1 MKAVRTLWIVALL
14 AALMVSFGCGSTPP
28 PESAEKAPQA
38 APEPAT
44 PPAEA
49 PAAEAPAEEPPP
61 DEVAKLEPPVVKAPA
76 PKVVPKAPAGNPV
89 VVMETSK
96 GTIRIELDAAK
107 APNTVKNFLAYV
119 DSGFF
124 NGTIFHRVIPG
135 FMIQG
140 GGFTPDMDQKDTR
153 PPIQN
158 ESANGLTNDRGTLAM
173 ARTGDPHSATAQ
185 FFINH
190 GSNNGF
196 LNKAQAQ
203 DGWGYAVFGKVV
215 AGMEVV
221 DAIAA
226 VPTGSSAGMDN
237 VPSTPVVIKSV
248 KRAS

>member
-1 MKAVRTLWIVALL
+1 MAALL
-14 AALMVSFGCGSTPP
+14 AALMVAFGCGSSTP

-44 PPAEA
+44 PPAQ
-49 PAAEAPAEEPPP
+49 APAEQAPPE
-61 DEVAKLEPPVVKAPA
+61 EVAKLEPPVTKEPTAPA

-140 GGFTPDMDQKDTR
+140 GGFTAAMDEKDTR

-158 ESANGLTNDRGTLAM
+158 ESANGLTNDRGTIAM

-190 GSNNGF
+190 GGNNAF
-196 LNKAQAQ
+196 LNKDQSR

-215 AGMEVV
+215 AGMDVV

-226 VPTGSSAGMDN
+226 VPTGVTAGMEN
-237 VPSTPVVIKSV
+237 VPSTPVVIKSLR
-248 KRAS
+248 RAS